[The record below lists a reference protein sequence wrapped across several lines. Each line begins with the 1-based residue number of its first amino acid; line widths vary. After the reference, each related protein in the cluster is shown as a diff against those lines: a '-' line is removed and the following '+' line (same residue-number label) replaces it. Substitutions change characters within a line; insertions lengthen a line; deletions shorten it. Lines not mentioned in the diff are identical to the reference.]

1 MKEKNKA
8 NIFKKYLFRSI
19 QIAILGILVL
29 MLFIFVFNLIV
40 NKENALQ
47 NRLIFEICQVAFL
60 LALTT
65 SMFFKIFVIHSFQF
79 KITFYVFDAIF
90 MFLIAIFSTSL
101 VSITIIYA
109 IILTEF
115 YLAAPFFKDCS
126 YMFGANAI
134 LMSLGYLIGH
144 FVINNFKSILSAE
157 LALQY
162 FMAIGIL
169 SLHFIMFNF
178 AMVIWRQNKKIEAS
192 KVELLNAY
200 NKLEEATV
208 YQERNRIAKEIHDT
222 AGHSLTTMIMQAESA
237 KLMLPKDSPEYDAV
251 TAMGLQAKNCLEQL
265 RMSIHLLSGR
275 NEEVT
280 FKAYLE
286 KILLE
291 TTNSTNVTIRWKIE
305 DIILNSQ
312 IERLIANTLREGIAN
327 GLRHGKSTAFIFE
340 LKELN
345 DDVIFY
351 LSDNG
356 IGGDTN
362 IIEGY
367 GLRTTRE
374 KVEALGGVASFTA
387 HPDEGFDI
395 LLKPSASISAISTSL
410 SEK

>member
-8 NIFKKYLFRSI
+8 SAFKKYLFRSI
-19 QIAILGILVL
+19 QIAIIGILCLMIIYSVL
-29 MLFIFVFNLIV
+29 SLIINKSGDSQDRLFY
-40 NKENALQ
+40 
-47 NRLIFEICQVAFL
+47 EICQVAFTIV
-60 LALTT
+60 LTV
-65 SMFFKIFVIHSFQF
+65 SMLFKVFMIENFFK
-79 KITFYVFDAIF
+79 KITFYVFDSILLF
-90 MFLIAIFSTSL
+90 FIAFFSR
-101 VSITIIYA
+101 TIVNTTILYA
-109 IILTEF
+109 IVLTEY

-134 LMSLGYLIGH
+134 LISLGYLLGSTLIQH
-144 FVINNFKSILSAE
+144 INIQSFEIAME
-157 LALQY
+157 Y
-162 FMAIGIL
+162 FMGIGIL

-178 AMVIWRQNKKIEAS
+178 AMVIWRQNRKIEAS

-237 KLMLPKDSPEYDAV
+237 KLNLQKDTPAYNAV
-251 TAMGLQAKNCLEQL
+251 TAMGLQARNCLEQL

-275 NEEVT
+275 DAQVT

-286 KILLE
+286 QILLE
-291 TTNSTNVTIRWKIE
+291 TTNSTNLTIRWKIE
-305 DIILNSQ
+305 EMTLASQ
-312 IERLIANTLREGIAN
+312 VERLIANTLREGISN

-340 LKELN
+340 LKETPE
-345 DDVIFY
+345 DVVFF

-356 IGGDTN
+356 IGGN
-362 IIEGY
+362 KIIVEGY

-374 KVEALGGVASFTA
+374 KVEELGGVATFTA

-395 LLKPSASISAISTSL
+395 LLKLPKSIKKEGELIWQ
-410 SEK
+410 